1 MIDFIEVDEH
11 IKLEDYEKITFLS
24 KAVSEMKERAAS
36 LLPSLKGR
44 TIWMINSTGQGG
56 GVAEMLPKLISLSCD
71 LGLDVRWAVI
81 GADQKE
87 FFSLTKNIH
96 NLIHDSGR
104 MTLGEKEREIYEAI
118 NRKNADAL
126 KPHLKPGDILV
137 VHDPQPMAL
146 GHMLKGEMEDLH
158 AIWRCHIG
166 VATDTDRTRHAW
178 EFLCP
183 YADRYEETV
192 FTAPEYVPGYLNE
205 KYRIIHPAIDPMNH
219 KNRDLE
225 PVKMTGIMC
234 NSLLAKSHQPVLTPP
249 FDHPVR
255 RMEADGGFSPAV
267 NSTEIGLLYRPI
279 VTQVSRWDRLKGF
292 TPLLQGFAEMKRRVG
307 ERLESEWESPR
318 HKRRMEI
325 VRLVLAGPDPDSI
338 QDDPE
343 GLEVMEE
350 LKEVYTS
357 LPEMVQRDIA
367 ILALPMASRK
377 ENALIV
383 NALQRA
389 SSLVVQNSLQE
400 GFGLTAT
407 EAMWKR
413 KPVLASNATGLREQI
428 DDDIDGC
435 INFDPEDVGGLADQ
449 LESILHSPMHR
460 ERLAKNAQRKV
471 YGKFLVFTQ
480 VTDWLQ
486 TLRDVVED
494 RPSS

>member
-1 MIDFIEVDEH
+1 MIDFVEVNES
-11 IKLEDYEKITFLS
+11 IRLEDYGKVTFLS
-24 KAVSEMKERAAS
+24 KAVSELKEKAGV
-36 LLPSLKGR
+36 LVPSLKDR
-44 TIWMINSTGQGG
+44 TIWMINSTAQGG
-56 GVAEMLPKLISLSCD
+56 GVAEMLPKLISLCCD

-96 NLIHDSGR
+96 NLIHDSGQIN
-104 MTLGEKEREIYEAI
+104 LGQTEREIYESV

-126 KPHLKPGDILV
+126 KPHLKPGDILI

-146 GHMLKGEMEDLH
+146 GHMLKAEMDIH

-166 VATDTDRTRHAW
+166 VAADTDRTRHAW
-178 EFLCP
+178 EFLAP
-183 YADRYEETV
+183 YSDRYEQTV
-192 FTAPEYVPGYLNE
+192 FTATEYVPGYLHE
-205 KYRIIHPAIDPMNH
+205 KFRIIHPAIDPMNH

-234 NSLLAKSHQPVLTPP
+234 NSRLARAHQPVLTPP

-255 RMEADGGFSPAV
+255 RMETDGSFAPAI
-267 NSTEIGLLYRPI
+267 NAHEIGLMYRPI

-292 TPLLQGFAEMKRRVG
+292 LPLLQGFVEMKRRAR
-307 ERLESEWESPR
+307 ERLESEWESDR
-318 HKRRMEI
+318 HKRRMDI

-343 GLEVMEE
+343 GVEVLEE
-350 LKEVYTS
+350 LKGVYTS
-357 LPEMVQRDIA
+357 LSEPVQRDIA

-383 NALQRA
+383 NVLQRA

-413 KPVLASNATGLREQI
+413 KPVLTSDATGLREQI
-428 DDDIDGC
+428 DDDVDGC
-435 INFDPEDVGGLADQ
+435 INQHVEDVDGMADG
-449 LESILHSPMHR
+449 LESILQSPMHR

-480 VTDWLQ
+480 VAAWLQ
-486 TLRDVVED
+486 TLRDVVEG
-494 RPSS
+494 RP